1 MGPQPEAGNTL
12 AFWFRTH
19 KVRASSGDYGPF
31 LEGDGRRKQWGREA
45 RCPGWAGGG
54 GLWLAATWQ
63 HLEGWQDPGGGH
75 RMCRGAPSLARTFQ
89 APPWQGG
96 REITG
101 PPRKAVKWDNGGTL
115 VTWEVRGLPIQI
127 PHKLPLLVLPWHGD
141 LRASRDQ
148 MFGQLGRL
156 EVWRQICFNLNKQI
170 FLAQLRFILALLPFP
185 KLGTS

>member
-1 MGPQPEAGNTL
+1 MQTNLILTGRGKIFYPYFTFDFPQRYWDKSALSRFGVFKSWGHNLKLATYLPSGSVFTKSELLPETMVHFWKVMGGGSNEEE
-12 AFWFRTH
+12 
-19 KVRASSGDYGPF
+19 K
-31 LEGDGRRKQWGREA
+31 GDG
-45 RCPGWAGGG
+45 PGWAGDG

-63 HLEGWQDPGGGH
+63 HLDGWQDPGGGH

-127 PHKLPLLVLPWHGD
+127 PHKLPLLVLP
-141 LRASRDQ
+141 
-148 MFGQLGRL
+148 
-156 EVWRQICFNLNKQI
+156 
-170 FLAQLRFILALLPFP
+170 
-185 KLGTS
+185 